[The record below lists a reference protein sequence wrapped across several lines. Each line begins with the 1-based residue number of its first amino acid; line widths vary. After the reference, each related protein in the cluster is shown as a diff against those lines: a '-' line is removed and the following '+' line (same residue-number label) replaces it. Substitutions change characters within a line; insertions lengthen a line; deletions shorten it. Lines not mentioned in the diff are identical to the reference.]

1 MTTHVSCQ
9 LAFRRDSIGGRKK
22 HGIHSLRFCVFLLL
36 RRVFVLLISLLFSP
50 FPLRGYVNVRTNSQR
65 QQRRQRS
72 AIGRIGRRSVARRI
86 GTTAPRRA
94 PPPPPPT
101 GACSSSDVALRC
113 DVRGRVVYT
122 GPPLLHTPLPAPGS
136 SCCRAVDLPC
146 ATSYT
151 SAHNTLHGHYTQTP
165 TLPEQLP
172 LFRSLS
178 LAHAQTVVC
187 VCVGISFGIWPNFLS
202 AHGHTRAAQAS
213 L

>member
-1 MTTHVSCQ
+1 M
-9 LAFRRDSIGGRKK
+9 
-22 HGIHSLRFCVFLLL
+22 FLLL
-36 RRVFVLLISLLFSP
+36 RRVFVLLISLRFSP

-122 GPPLLHTPLPAPGS
+122 GPSLLHTPLPAPGS

-178 LAHAQTVVC
+178 LAHAQTVLCAC
-187 VCVGISFGIWPNFLS
+187 VSVYRSGFGQTFFL
-202 AHGHTRAAQAS
+202 HTGTRGQRRLRCNIRRATGSIAFYRNS
-213 L
+213 TLTN